1 MRAPLLLSVG
11 TVCAALLS
19 GTALAADDFSPA
31 EKAIFMSDQLGPLH
45 PPLTLRYS
53 FRKSGTLEPGF
64 DDSVAL
70 TLNPTD
76 KGVCCAVHGE
86 FLSGPR
92 RTALPDIDYGSAN
105 PVTLY
110 FLERD
115 IREMGR
121 ITQGSQGYFRKRIRM
136 AAYQGATVAPA
147 SFRYQGKTIAGQE
160 ITLKPYLDD
169 PNHARFEK
177 FTGKEYHFLLS
188 DAVPG
193 GVYAIRTLTAGGSG
207 GEALLSEELL
217 IDGAEPAAH

>member
-1 MRAPLLLSVG
+1 MRAPLLLAISAIG
-11 TVCAALLS
+11 AALLS
-19 GTALAADDFSPA
+19 GAALAADDFSPA
-31 EKAIFMSDQLGPLH
+31 EKAIFMADQLGSLH
-45 PPLTLRYS
+45 PPMTLRYS

-76 KGVCCAVHGE
+76 KGRCCAVHGE
-86 FLSGPR
+86 FLSGAR
-92 RTALPDIDYGSAN
+92 RTPLPDIDYGSAN

-136 AAYQGATVAPA
+136 SAYQGATVVPA
-147 SFRYQGKTIAGQE
+147 SFRYQGKTVAGQE
-160 ITLKPYLDD
+160 VTLKPYVDD
-169 PNHARFEK
+169 PNHARFEQ

-193 GVYAIRTLTAGGSG
+193 GVYAIRTLTPAAGGQ
-207 GEALLSEELL
+207 ALLSEELL